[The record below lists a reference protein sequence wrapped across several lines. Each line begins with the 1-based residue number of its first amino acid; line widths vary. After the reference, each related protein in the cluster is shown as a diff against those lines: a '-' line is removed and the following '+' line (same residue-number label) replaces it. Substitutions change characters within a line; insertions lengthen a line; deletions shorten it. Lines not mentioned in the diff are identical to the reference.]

1 MLKSMTTTSKSISDT
16 IRINSHPKFDL
27 FERNVYGIV
36 SDNVEIPVWARIF
49 SGIIEDEILEIYQ
62 SEKKT

>member
-1 MLKSMTTTSKSISDT
+1 MITTSKSICDR
-16 IRINSHPKFDL
+16 IKINSHPKFDL

-36 SDNVEIPVWARIF
+36 SDHVEIPVWSRIF
-49 SGIIEDEILEIYQ
+49 SGVIEDEILEIYQ

>member
-1 MLKSMTTTSKSISDT
+1 MTTTSKPTIDI
-16 IRINSHPKFDL
+16 IRINSHPKFDF

-36 SDNVEIPVWARIF
+36 SDHVEIPVWSRIF
-49 SGIIEDEILEIYQ
+49 SGVIEDEILEIYQ